1 MLISTFS
8 KISVTGGS
16 LCSGIVLFNMKILI
30 AEEFL
35 NASAMKSSSKIS
47 CNQLKKKRQIDFKKL
62 KTKFNVACIL
72 RDVRWIID

>member
-1 MLISTFS
+1 MLISAFS

-16 LCSGIVLFNMKILI
+16 LCLGIVLFNMKILI

-47 CNQLKKKRQIDFKKL
+47 CNQLKKKRDFKKL

>member
-8 KISVTGGS
+8 NISVTGGS

-47 CNQLKKKRQIDFKKL
+47 GNQLKKKRQIDFKKL
-62 KTKFNVACIL
+62 KPNFNVTCIL
-72 RDVRWIID
+72 RDVR

>member
-47 CNQLKKKRQIDFKKL
+47 CNQLKKKRDFEKL